1 MQASARSALL
11 ALVEEH
17 LANLIREAESVK
29 RHCKR
34 SRLHPD
40 PLAGGDS
47 VTANA
52 TAGTSNSTANS
63 HNSTYNSSTGER
75 MTVRRRLHAADIN
88 MALEMQGSEKLYG
101 VPWQAAVD
109 PDSND
114 SSNSNSSQVAVVNL
128 KDFLQH
134 SHMPA
139 APTEVALNMHWLA
152 VDGVQPEIPQNPIS
166 SKSTSGVNGNVYS
179 GASNNPAH
187 VGSMQEEAA
196 DASGSV
202 RVNRLQAS
210 LLSEELQLYFTRVCL
225 AMELSSG
232 GTGGSSQASQTA
244 TSASQTTAAAQM
256 TLPQQ
261 QQQQQDAVIASVATD
276 TGLQEL
282 VPFLVRYCQS
292 ELYWHAEQGHVEH
305 CRCLVRLA
313 VALLQNQHLHLELHL
328 HELLP
333 ALMTCVVAKR
343 LTPLNKSVSTNSSVS
358 ASTAVN
364 KNKSQAA
371 AAAATAAAAN
381 NHYALRR
388 EAAAA
393 LVHACR
399 LFGDEYAT
407 LKARVL
413 RTLCNA
419 VAPDQAL
426 SSRYGGLVAISLF
439 GTKAIDAFV
448 LPVAANSW
456 KYWQDRLA
464 AVSSPGTDSA
474 NGSTVQ
480 DWEEASDIRMCQQA
494 VLEAMG
500 LFLQRVSDSEKAER
514 MDWQDFEETFG
525 DSLVAIQG
533 GGETGAPSEYAMCFV

>member
-1 MQASARSALL
+1 MQASARSTLL

-34 SRLHPD
+34 ARLHPEASTT
-40 PLAGGDS
+40 PGNS
-47 VTANA
+47 SS
-52 TAGTSNSTANS
+52 SNSNS
-63 HNSTYNSSTGER
+63 ER

-101 VPWQAAVD
+101 AAVVD
-109 PDSND
+109 PTDD
-114 SSNSNSSQVAVVNL
+114 PAAPVLL

-134 SHMPA
+134 SLMPA
-139 APTEVALNMHWLA
+139 APLEVGLHMHWLA
-152 VDGVQPEIPQNPIS
+152 VDGVQPEIPQNPMPVKS
-166 SKSTSGVNGNVYS
+166 SSSSNNNSSAVNAQVSTSQD
-179 GASNNPAH
+179 AL
-187 VGSMQEEAA
+187 QEAA
-196 DASGSV
+196 VQDAGGV

-225 AMELSSG
+225 AMERG
-232 GTGGSSQASQTA
+232 GAVQA
-244 TSASQTTAAAQM
+244 
-256 TLPQQ
+256 TLL
-261 QQQQQDAVIASVATD
+261 QQDAIIASVATD

-282 VPFLVRYCQS
+282 VPFLVRYCQH
-292 ELYWHAEQGHVEH
+292 ELYWFAEKGHVEH
-305 CRCLVRLA
+305 CRTLVRLA
-313 VALLQNQHLHLELHL
+313 TALLQNRHLHLELHL

-343 LTPLNKSVSTNSSVS
+343 LS
-358 ASTAVN
+358 ASTNAT
-364 KNKSQAA
+364 
-371 AAAATAAAAN
+371 AAATTSSAVKNNTNKTIAAAAN

-419 VAPDQAL
+419 VAADQAPP
-426 SSRYGGLVAISLF
+426 SRYGGLVAIALF
-439 GTKAIDAFV
+439 GSKAIDAFV
-448 LPVAANSW
+448 LPVAASSW
-456 KYWQDRLA
+456 KHWQDRLA
-464 AVSSPGTDSA
+464 VTRDA
-474 NGSTVQ
+474 
-480 DWEEASDIRMCQQA
+480 EEEMDIRMCQQA

-500 LFLQRVSDSEKAER
+500 MFFQRVSDAEKAAR
-514 MDWQDFEETFG
+514 LDWQDFEETFG
-525 DSLVAIQG
+525 DSLVVLQG
-533 GGETGAPSEYAMCFV
+533 GEPSEYATCFV

>member
-40 PLAGGDS
+40 PIGGDS

-52 TAGTSNSTANS
+52 TAAANGTSVSA
-63 HNSTYNSSTGER
+63 SSNTTGER

-109 PDSND
+109 PSESNN
-114 SSNSNSSQVAVVNL
+114 NSNSGPAVVNL

-152 VDGVQPEIPQNPIS
+152 VDGVQPEIPQNPIMPVS
-166 SKSTSGVNGNVYS
+166 SSNGVGGNGYSNTPQHVTSMPD
-179 GASNNPAH
+179 A
-187 VGSMQEEAA
+187 AA
-196 DASGSV
+196 DDSASV

-232 GTGGSSQASQTA
+232 GGGGGGGGSTQ
-244 TSASQTTAAAQM
+244 AAAAAVASVQTHSSAQAVA
-256 TLPQQ
+256 TLQQQ
-261 QQQQQDAVIASVATD
+261 QQQQQDAVIASVGTD

-282 VPFLVRYCQS
+282 VPFLVRYCQH
-292 ELYWHAEQGHVEH
+292 ELYWHAEKGHVEH

-313 VALLQNQHLHLELHL
+313 TALLANRHLHLELHL

-343 LTPLNKSVSTNSSVS
+343 LSPLPKSVTSSVG
-358 ASTAVN
+358 AAGTAAGVN
-364 KNKSQAA
+364 NNKRQAA

-426 SSRYGGLVAISLF
+426 PSVYGGLVAISLF
-439 GTKAIDAFV
+439 GTKAIDAFI
-448 LPVAANSW
+448 LPVAASSW
-456 KYWQDRLA
+456 KHWQDRLA
-464 AVSSPGTDSA
+464 AVSSTAG
-474 NGSTVQ
+474 NNTVQ
-480 DWEEASDIRMCQQA
+480 DWEEASDIRQCQQA

-500 LFLQRVSDSEKAER
+500 LFLQRVSDAEKAER
-514 MDWQDFEETFG
+514 LDWQDFEETFG
-525 DSLVAIQG
+525 DALVAIQG
-533 GGETGAPSEYAMCFV
+533 GGEGAPTEYATCFV